1 MDLKRTVLLIEDD
14 QESHHNLVHLLS
26 KHFSNVLSAYDGH
39 EGWRLYRHHRP
50 DIILSDIQMPH
61 SDGLELIQKI
71 RTIDE
76 ECFIA
81 VLSAHSDQHRLM
93 RAVSLKLDA
102 YILKPITLQK
112 LNSLYQKIGAHRQNL
127 HRQLCSLAPNTTY
140 DFLSKTATKGGVR
153 VSLANR
159 EISLL
164 ELLIE
169 HRGDAVSYTMIEYA
183 LCDTQETT
191 PNAIKILI
199 SHLRKKLGITI
210 ISIPKVGY
218 FLP

>member
-1 MDLKRTVLLIEDD
+1 MDLKRTILIIEDD
-14 QESHHNLVHLLS
+14 QESNQNLVHLLS
-26 KHFSNVLSAYDGH
+26 KNFSNVLSAYDGN
-39 EGWRLYRHHRP
+39 EGWKLYQEHQP
-50 DIILSDIQMPH
+50 DIILSDIQMPN

-71 RTIDE
+71 RRTNP

-81 VLSAHSDQHRLM
+81 ILSAHSDQHHLM

-102 YILKPITLQK
+102 YILKPITLLK
-112 LNSLYQKIGAHRQNL
+112 LNALHQKIKAHRQSL
-127 HRQLCSLAPNTTY
+127 HRQLYTLAPDTTY
-140 DFLSKTATKGGVR
+140 DFLSKTATKERTR

-169 HRGDAVSYTMIEYA
+169 HKGEVVSYDMIEYA
-183 LCDTQETT
+183 LYDTEETT
-191 PNAIKILI
+191 LNAIKILI

-210 ISIPKVGY
+210 TSIPKIGY
-218 FLP
+218 LLP